1 LETEKKSMTDKPP
14 RPIRILLAD
23 DHHVLRQGVR
33 ALAADERDMEF
44 VAEASSGREAIEEFR
59 KHRPDVVLMDLQ
71 MPDMNGIDAMITI
84 RNEFPDARFIVL
96 TTYAGDVQISRA
108 LKAGARAYLLKSL
121 LRRELLDT
129 IRAVH
134 AGQKR
139 IPAEVAAKV
148 ADHLADDSL
157 TSREIDVLKLI
168 AAGNAN
174 KIVADKLSITEETV
188 KGHVKSILSK
198 LGANDRTHA
207 VTIGLKRGIIE
218 L

>member
-1 LETEKKSMTDKPP
+1 MTDKPSN
-14 RPIRILLAD
+14 PIRILLAD
-23 DHHVLRQGVR
+23 DHHVLREGVR
-33 ALAADERDMEF
+33 ALAADEHDMEF
-44 VAEASSGREAIEEFR
+44 VAEASSGQEAIQHFR
-59 KHRPDVVLMDLQ
+59 KHQPDVVLMDLQ
-71 MPDMNGIDAMITI
+71 MPDMTGIDAMIAI

-139 IPAEVAAKV
+139 IPAEVAAQV

-157 TSREIDVLKLI
+157 TSREIDVLRLI
-168 AAGNAN
+168 AEGNAN

-188 KGHVKSILSK
+188 KGHVKSLLSK

>member
-1 LETEKKSMTDKPP
+1 MTDKPS

-33 ALAADERDMEF
+33 ALAADELDMKF
-44 VAEASSGREAIEEFR
+44 VAEASSGHEAIEQFR
-59 KHRPDVVLMDLQ
+59 KHQPDVVLMDLQ
-71 MPDMNGIDAMITI
+71 MPDMNGIDAMIAI
-84 RNEFPDARFIVL
+84 RDEFPDARFIIL

-129 IRAVH
+129 IRAVF

-139 IPAEVAAKV
+139 IPAEVAAQV

-157 TSREIDVLKLI
+157 TSREIDVLRLI